1 MNSNIYVTFQVKP
14 RILTYL
20 PTKYYAVK
28 CENMEEARNV
38 ASDIYSYDGISYLRI
53 NKCGKIR
60 KDATIMNAN
69 NIKF

>member
-1 MNSNIYVTFQVKP
+1 MKPNIYVTFQVKYG
-14 RILTYL
+14 IFTHK

-28 CENMEEARNV
+28 CKDIEEAMAV

-60 KDATIMNAN
+60 KDATIMNPN